1 MLENKPVAVA
11 TTRPFGCS
19 TKWREKIAAVAKD
32 NEAWAKADVTLEDID
47 AAGVASLVKNDTDK
61 YRLFNVWSTTCQPC
75 VEEFPG
81 LISVSRRMGLRK
93 FELITITTD
102 LPKDRARALAFLD
115 KQRAALPK
123 RLKESLSAEGRK
135 SNNYLFT
142 DPSMD
147 ALINALDPKWPGP
160 QPHTVLVA
168 PGGKIVFRHNG
179 KIGEEELLEAVLK
192 EMTTGYQPK

>member
-1 MLENKPVAVA
+1 
-11 TTRPFGCS
+11 
-19 TKWREKIAAVAKD
+19 
-32 NEAWAKADVTLEDID
+32 
-47 AAGVASLVKNDTDK
+47 
-61 YRLFNVWSTTCQPC
+61 
-75 VEEFPG
+75 
-81 LISVSRRMGLRK
+81 MGLRK

-123 RLKESLSAEGRK
+123 RLKECLSAEGRK